1 MILDWTTSKVWVN
14 GGELCVTGTFV
25 NKRNDVAITKLNE
38 FIMRV
43 TYTDKNGERKQFL
56 GRPVKFPLCKIPAN
70 SSRKLNLNFGKFADE
85 SVGNW
90 VTAQT
95 YTFTYINGARF

>member
-1 MILDWTTSKVWVN
+1 MKRIFMLLTLILALMCPALASAEVSSDKMILDWTTSKVWVN
-14 GGELCVTGTFV
+14 GGE
-25 NKRNDVAITKLNE
+25 
-38 FIMRV
+38 
-43 TYTDKNGERKQFL
+43 RKQFL
-56 GRPVKFPLCKIPAN
+56 GRPVKFPICKIPAN
-70 SSRKLNLNFGKFADE
+70 GSRKLNLNFGKFADE